1 MLPSGSRSMQMYPIG
16 GGIWVAPMPRHPA
29 SAALAAISSI
39 ASGLVSSIPR
49 CANGAS
55 TSCGAPLNGSVSGK
69 NCASTRTNGLSGES
83 DWPSHAPYPKASDR
97 RSSSS
102 SGVNSLYHLIE
113 ASMSLT
119 RSAMCVQRGVGGWTS
134 YTCSLTGPPLGDLRV
149 VAALGPQ
156 HERVAPRVLDGV
168 GILVVADE
176 DPDAN
181 RVARVR
187 DVARVGAVRIGMRP
201 GVGDVED
208 AHVQVARGSGLA
220 VDQEVVAGHDA
231 VEQAGRAGL

>member
-149 VAALGPQ
+149 GAAL
-156 HERVAPRVLDGV
+156 DGAVRDHV

-231 VEQAGRAGL
+231 VEHAGRAGLDL